1 MEMNITQTGSVPQQ
15 GKNSRLVLS
24 AVAIVIVALLLA
36 FVVTSIAGI
45 WRLPVSDGAIV
56 RGIDADAS
64 RYAALG
70 QHYVSRGAE
79 ADAARWAALGRS
91 YLSASGP
98 AALPYTDVSHFYAE
112 RMRAQA
118 KENAELALNPEL
130 SFARRGYGAQ
140 DPLGRS
146 YLTASGPAA
155 SPYTDVS
162 HFYVERMRAQAR
174 ENAGLA
180 LNPELSFARR
190 GYRAQDPLAAN
201 PELAAARRGYRSA
214 ALLSAG
220 TELETADR
228 PAVQGRATCSFAG
241 NDVVVPEALLFYHF
255 ERYC

>member
-1 MEMNITQTGSVPQQ
+1 MEMNITQTGSVSQQ
-15 GKNSRLVLS
+15 GKDNRLVLS

-79 ADAARWAALGRS
+79 ADAARSAA
-91 YLSASGP
+91 
-98 AALPYTDVSHFYAE
+98 
-112 RMRAQA
+112 
-118 KENAELALNPEL
+118 
-130 SFARRGYGAQ
+130 
-140 DPLGRS
+140 LGRS

-155 SPYTDVS
+155 LPYTDVS